1 MQQHERRRTRT
12 SSSRRPRKSVE
23 QLCQDAR
30 LVIDQVERS
39 LHSGHCPFNESTIHA
54 IEDGVHQLAD
64 AAEHGSST
72 AIRRSLARLRKTI
85 QQALHTLTL

>member
-1 MQQHERRRTRT
+1 MSQHERRKRIG
-12 SSSRRPRKSVE
+12 SSRRPRQPLE

-30 LVIDQVERS
+30 LVIDQVELS
-39 LHSGHCPFNESTIHA
+39 LHSERCPFDEATAHT

-64 AAEHGSST
+64 AASHGSST
-72 AIRRSLARLRKTI
+72 AVRRSLTRLRKTI